1 MILLRLLLIAVC
13 TGFSVLL
20 FIVFGGFG
28 PGMNALRLL
37 ICLFILLLGF
47 LDYGGD
53 QR

>member
-13 TGFSVLL
+13 TGFSILL
-20 FIVFGGFG
+20 FIAFGGFSED
-28 PGMNALRLL
+28 MNALRLL
-37 ICLFILLLGF
+37 ICLFVLLLGF